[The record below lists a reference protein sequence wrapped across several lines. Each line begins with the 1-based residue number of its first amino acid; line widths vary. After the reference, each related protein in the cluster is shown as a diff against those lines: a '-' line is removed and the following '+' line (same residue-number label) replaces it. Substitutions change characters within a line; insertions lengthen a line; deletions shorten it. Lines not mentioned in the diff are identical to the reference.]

1 MINFMSKSQA
11 GTLFK
16 QLRRLGAWVHAVL
29 GVAFIVRMHPRDP
42 TILPGDTLRRRPAES
57 QGRSPEVGVSQP
69 IYLQMATGRETF
81 EWFGS

>member
-1 MINFMSKSQA
+1 MINLYQFMSKSQA

-16 QLRRLGAWVHAVL
+16 QLRRLGARVHAVL

-57 QGRSPEVGVSQP
+57 QGRS
-69 IYLQMATGRETF
+69 LR
-81 EWFGS
+81 